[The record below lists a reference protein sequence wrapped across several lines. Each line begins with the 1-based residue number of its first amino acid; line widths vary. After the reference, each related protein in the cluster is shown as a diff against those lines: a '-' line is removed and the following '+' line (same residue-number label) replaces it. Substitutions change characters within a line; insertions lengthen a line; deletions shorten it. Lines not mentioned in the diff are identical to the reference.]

1 MDITFD
7 TIIEYLSTKKDYF
20 TNKINIV
27 RPIDNFNFDIPV
39 FRIGVLNNS
48 NKKNIS
54 LLQSILYLINPEYIY
69 QNKEDKI
76 NMMEKFVNDVRSYW
90 KLNYKPN
97 NDFSLLDGEKLINE
111 LSKNHIDNDKF
122 NNYLYILSYC
132 LKTNFLI
139 LDFNTEKTSVI
150 SYYIDENSL
159 NFYRPFIILAKK
171 DNNIEP
177 IFSNEKKIFKYDDII
192 NYLTNYDTINIEDIF
207 QTKSVFITPVNI
219 NLSIEQLKKKKK
231 KELMEMCD
239 NQGIRYLKKD
249 LKIVLINKLLN

>member
-7 TIIEYLSTKKDYF
+7 KIIEYLSTKKDHF

-97 NDFSLLDGEKLINE
+97 NDFSLSISTK
-111 LSKNHIDNDKF
+111 
-122 NNYLYILSYC
+122 
-132 LKTNFLI
+132 FLI
-139 LDFNTEKTSVI
+139 I
-150 SYYIDENSL
+150 
-159 NFYRPFIILAKK
+159 
-171 DNNIEP
+171 
-177 IFSNEKKIFKYDDII
+177 
-192 NYLTNYDTINIEDIF
+192 
-207 QTKSVFITPVNI
+207 
-219 NLSIEQLKKKKK
+219 
-231 KELMEMCD
+231 
-239 NQGIRYLKKD
+239 
-249 LKIVLINKLLN
+249 